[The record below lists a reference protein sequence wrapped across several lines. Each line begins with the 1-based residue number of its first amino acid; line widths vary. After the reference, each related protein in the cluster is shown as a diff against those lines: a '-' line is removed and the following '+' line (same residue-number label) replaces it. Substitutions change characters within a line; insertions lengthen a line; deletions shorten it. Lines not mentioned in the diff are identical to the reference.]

1 MSKLYSKLIMD
12 SYKIVKKHLDQSM
25 SYNDYKALVNELL
38 EKGQATG
45 NTQDETYLEFSK
57 LGVQRMKRWEKTV
70 KINDEQKERIINI
83 SKPQTW
89 LVIAEGWCGDAATAL
104 PVMEKI
110 SSLNS
115 LITLKVI
122 LRDEYQDLINAFLT
136 NGGQSIPKLIAIDSS
151 EEKILY
157 TWGPRSAAATKLVE
171 EEKAKNDGKFTADS
185 KTVLQQWYNKDKGQ
199 NIIEDLIKLL
209 EENNKA

>member
-1 MSKLYSKLIMD
+1 ME
-12 SYKIVKKHLDQSM
+12 SYKIVKSHLDKSM
-25 SYNDYKALVNELL
+25 SYSEYKAHVNALL
-38 EKGQATG
+38 ENDKATG
-45 NTQDETYLEFSK
+45 NTQNEMFLEYSK
-57 LGVQRMKRWEKTV
+57 LGAQRMKRWEKTV
-70 KINDEQKERIINI
+70 KINDELKERIINI
-83 SKPQTW
+83 SHPQTW

-122 LRDEYQDLINAFLT
+122 LRDEYQDLINTFLT

-171 EEKAKNDGKFTADS
+171 EEKAKNDGKLSPDF
-185 KTVLQQWYNKDKGQ
+185 KTNLQQWYNKDKGQ

-209 EENNKA
+209 EENDKV

>member
-1 MSKLYSKLIMD
+1 ME
-12 SYKIVKKHLDQSM
+12 SYKIVKKHLDKSM
-25 SYNDYKALVNELL
+25 SYSEYKTHVNELL
-38 EKGQATG
+38 EKDQATG
-45 NTQDETYLEFSK
+45 NTQNEMYLEYSK

-70 KINDEQKERIINI
+70 KINDEQKEEIINI
-83 SKPQTW
+83 SHPQTW
-89 LVIAEGWCGDAATAL
+89 LVISEGWCGDAATAL

-110 SSLNS
+110 CSLNS

-171 EEKAKNDGKFTADS
+171 EEKAKNDGKLTPDF
-185 KTVLQQWYNKDKGQ
+185 KTNLQQWYNKDKGQ

-209 EENNKA
+209 EESDKA